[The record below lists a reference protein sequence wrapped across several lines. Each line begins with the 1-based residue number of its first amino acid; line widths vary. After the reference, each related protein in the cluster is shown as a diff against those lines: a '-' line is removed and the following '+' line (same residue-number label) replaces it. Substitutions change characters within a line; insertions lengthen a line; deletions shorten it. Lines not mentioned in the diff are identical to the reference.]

1 MNDLRNVNMIRELL
15 EFFPVDVVLCLFLQ
29 THWNLRVVSAAFWL
43 QIFHLFRCF
52 SSPYK
57 KSGEI
62 SFTFDRC
69 GWFVRDYFLKCKKK
83 LCLCVAFFNFF
94 YFVSAFH
101 LVRFVSFKSICFFF
115 SWIPSA
121 WLFYVVDSIRFH
133 ISHLYGVENQTSNS
147 NNKNVS
153 TRQHSVYS
161 KT

>member
-115 SWIPSA
+115 VNTFGMVILCSW
-121 WLFYVVDSIRFH
+121 FYQ
-133 ISHLYGVENQTSNS
+133 ISHLTPIWSWKSDEQ
-147 NNKNVS
+147 
-153 TRQHSVYS
+153 
-161 KT
+161 